1 MFSILCV
8 QCNVP
13 FFWFSCFNRI
23 FLLFDVKRWWSIFF
37 TVFHFHLF
45 IWWWWWYDSEF
56 CVILSFFLFL
66 IVLQSKQHN
75 STHFENKMMTAKI
88 NDHLVVVVCL
98 FFQSTEYPMNN
109 HYSTNQNK
117 NKTKSVLTKKYIVQN
132 ECFIHSFL
140 LFFLHYKNKKQE
152 NHFNMTTYWVFFIS
166 KKNIVSYP
174 IPIYTMMMMIV
185 MKPKERK
192 NRIEIILCFIS
203 MTIYIVVNING
214 DNNSILFFVY
224 ILGPNKKDAEMV
236 QKRLNDVI
244 FCFHFGYHNHHYH
257 RFVWDVFFVFL
268 LLCMFHLKN

>member
-1 MFSILCV
+1 M
-8 QCNVP
+8 
-13 FFWFSCFNRI
+13 
-23 FLLFDVKRWWSIFF
+23 FDVKRWWSIFF

-132 ECFIHSFL
+132 ECFIHSFVL
-140 LFFLHYKNKKQE
+140 LFLHYKNEKQEE